1 MPFLFSYDRLG
12 AVRFPRKKRKKMNVL
27 DIMLRLLLAI
37 ALGGIIGLEREAS
50 QKPAGLRT
58 HILISVSAAMMMVLS
73 QLMLAG
79 KETAGSDMLRVAAAV
94 ITGMGFIGAGTIIQ
108 SQGMVHGLTTAS
120 TLWTVAG
127 LGLVVGA
134 GYYLVAVL
142 FAVLVIATLVL
153 FRRVEETHL
162 KKALYHYHLK
172 IKDSP
177 DILVNLRKLIF
188 HLGLK
193 LAELNL
199 KKERNV
205 SIVALSFSSS
215 EEKERQFNQSLFD
228 MGEILEIKIE

>member
-1 MPFLFSYDRLG
+1 MSL
-12 AVRFPRKKRKKMNVL
+12 L
-27 DIMLRLLLAI
+27 DIMLKLLLAI

-58 HILISVSAAMMMVLS
+58 HILISVSAAMMMILP
-73 QLMLAG
+73 QLVAAG
-79 KETAGSDMLRVAAAV
+79 KEAAGGETLRVAAAV

-108 SQGMVHGLTTAS
+108 SQGTVHGLTTAS

-127 LGLVVGA
+127 LGLVVG
-134 GYYLVAVL
+134 GGFYLVALL
-142 FAVLVIATLVL
+142 FALLVIGSLVL

-162 KKALYHYHLK
+162 KKTLYHYHLK

-177 DILVNLRKLIF
+177 NILVNLRKLIF

-205 SIVALSFSSS
+205 SVVTLSFSSS

>member
-1 MPFLFSYDRLG
+1 MSL
-12 AVRFPRKKRKKMNVL
+12 L
-27 DIMLRLLLAI
+27 DIMLKLLLAI

-58 HILISVSAAMMMVLS
+58 HILISVSAAMMMILP
-73 QLMLAG
+73 QLVAAG
-79 KETAGSDMLRVAAAV
+79 KEVAGAETLRVAAAV

-108 SQGMVHGLTTAS
+108 SQGTVHGLTTAS
-120 TLWTVAG
+120 TLWTVAS
-127 LGLVVGA
+127 LGLVVG
-134 GYYLVAVL
+134 GGFYLVALL
-142 FAVLVIATLVL
+142 FALLVIGSLVL

-162 KKALYHYHLK
+162 KKTLYRYHLK

-177 DILVNLRKLIF
+177 NILINLRKLIF

-205 SIVALSFSSS
+205 SVVTLSFSSS

>member
-1 MPFLFSYDRLG
+1 
-12 AVRFPRKKRKKMNVL
+12 MNML
-27 DIMLRLLLAI
+27 DITLRLLLAI

-142 FAVLVIATLVL
+142 FSVLVIATLVL

>member
-1 MPFLFSYDRLG
+1 VIDYGNSVLSG
-12 AVRFPRKKRKKMNVL
+12 KKRKTMSLL
-27 DIMLRLLLAI
+27 DIMLKLLLAI

-58 HILISVSAAMMMVLS
+58 HILISVSAAMMMILP
-73 QLMLAG
+73 QLVAAG
-79 KETAGSDMLRVAAAV
+79 KEAAGGETLRVAAAV

-108 SQGMVHGLTTAS
+108 SQGTVHGLTTAS

-127 LGLVVGA
+127 LGLVVG
-134 GYYLVAVL
+134 GGFYLVALL
-142 FAVLVIATLVL
+142 FALLVIGSLVL

-162 KKALYHYHLK
+162 KKTLYHYHLK

-177 DILVNLRKLIF
+177 NILVNLRKLIF

-205 SIVALSFSSS
+205 SVVTLSFSSS

>member
-1 MPFLFSYDRLG
+1 
-12 AVRFPRKKRKKMNVL
+12 MNML
-27 DIMLRLLLAI
+27 DILLKLLLAI

-58 HILISVSAAMMMVLS
+58 HILISASAAMMMILS
-73 QLMLAG
+73 QLVLAG
-79 KETAGSDMLRVAAAV
+79 KESAGGDMLRVAAAV

-134 GYYLVAVL
+134 GYYLVAIL
-142 FAVLVIATLVL
+142 FSVLVIATLVL

-205 SIVALSFSSS
+205 SIVTLSFSSS

>member
-1 MPFLFSYDRLG
+1 
-12 AVRFPRKKRKKMNVL
+12 MNML
-27 DIMLRLLLAI
+27 DILLKLLLAI

-58 HILISVSAAMMMVLS
+58 HILISVSAAMMMILS

-79 KETAGSDMLRVAAAV
+79 KEPAGGDMLRVAAAV

-134 GYYLVAVL
+134 GYYLVGIL
-142 FAVLVIATLVL
+142 FSVLVIATLVL

-205 SIVALSFSSS
+205 SIVSLSFSSS

>member
-1 MPFLFSYDRLG
+1 
-12 AVRFPRKKRKKMNVL
+12 MNML
-27 DIMLRLLLAI
+27 DITLRLLLAI

-142 FAVLVIATLVL
+142 FSVLVIATLVL

-205 SIVALSFSSS
+205 SIVTLSFSSS

>member
-1 MPFLFSYDRLG
+1 VIDYGTPVLPG
-12 AVRFPRKKRKKMNVL
+12 ITRKTMNMLDVVL
-27 DIMLRLLLAI
+27 KLLLAI
-37 ALGGIIGLEREAS
+37 ALGGIIGLERETS

-58 HILISVSAAMMMVLS
+58 HILICAGAALMMILS
-73 QLMLAG
+73 ELMLAG
-79 KETAGSDMLRVAAAV
+79 KTAAGGESLRVAAAV

-108 SQGMVHGLTTAS
+108 SQGIVHGLTTAS
-120 TLWTVAG
+120 TLWTVTG
-127 LGLVVGA
+127 LGLVIGA
-134 GYYLVAVL
+134 GYYVLAVL
-142 FAVLVIATLVL
+142 FSGLILVALVL

-162 KKALYHYHLK
+162 KKALYHYHLR

-205 SIVALSFSSS
+205 SVVTLSFSSS

>member
-1 MPFLFSYDRLG
+1 MMIFSEL
-12 AVRFPRKKRKKMNVL
+12 V
-27 DIMLRLLLAI
+27 
-37 ALGGIIGLEREAS
+37 
-50 QKPAGLRT
+50 
-58 HILISVSAAMMMVLS
+58 
-73 QLMLAG
+73 LAG
-79 KETAGSDMLRVAAAV
+79 KEPAGGDTLRVAAAV

-134 GYYLVAVL
+134 GYYLVAIV
-142 FAVLVIATLVL
+142 FSVLVIATLVL

-205 SIVALSFSSS
+205 SIVSLSFSSS

>member
-1 MPFLFSYDRLG
+1 
-12 AVRFPRKKRKKMNVL
+12 MNML
-27 DIMLRLLLAI
+27 DILLKLLLAI

-58 HILISVSAAMMMVLS
+58 HILISVSAAMMMILS

-79 KETAGSDMLRVAAAV
+79 KESSGGDTLRVAAAV

-134 GYYLVAVL
+134 GYYLVALL

-162 KKALYHYHLK
+162 KKALYHYHLR

-199 KKERNV
+199 KKEKNISV
-205 SIVALSFSSS
+205 VTLSFSSS

>member
-1 MPFLFSYDRLG
+1 MTILEIIL
-12 AVRFPRKKRKKMNVL
+12 K
-27 DIMLRLLLAI
+27 LLLAI

-58 HILISVSAAMMMVLS
+58 HILICVSATIMMVLS
-73 QLMLAG
+73 GQVLAG
-79 KETAGSDMLRVAAAV
+79 KGAATGDTLRIAAAV

-108 SQGMVHGLTTAS
+108 SQGTVHGLTTAA

-127 LGLVVGA
+127 VGLVVGA
-134 GYYLVAVL
+134 GYYLIA
-142 FAVLVIATLVL
+142 VIASALILITLIL
-153 FRRVEETHL
+153 FQKVEETHL
-162 KKALYHYHLK
+162 KRTIYHYHLR
-172 IKDSP
+172 IKDTP
-177 DILVNLRKLIF
+177 DILINLRKLIF

-205 SIVALSFSSS
+205 SIVTLAFSSS

-228 MGEILEIKIE
+228 MGEIIEIRIE

>member
-1 MPFLFSYDRLG
+1 
-12 AVRFPRKKRKKMNVL
+12 MNML
-27 DIMLRLLLAI
+27 DITLKLLLAI

-58 HILISVSAAMMMVLS
+58 HILISVSAAMMMILS
-73 QLMLAG
+73 ELLLAG
-79 KETAGSDMLRVAAAV
+79 KENAGGETLRVAAAV

-134 GYYLVAVL
+134 GYYIVAVL
-142 FAVLVIATLVL
+142 FAVLVIAALVL
-153 FRRVEETHL
+153 FRRIEEAHL
-162 KKALYHYHLK
+162 KKTFYHYSLK
-172 IKDSP
+172 IKDRP

-193 LAELNL
+193 LAELNM

-205 SIVALSFSSS
+205 SVVSLSFSSS
-215 EEKERQFNQSLFD
+215 EEKERQFNQSLLD
-228 MGEILEIKIE
+228 MGDIFEIKIE

>member
-1 MPFLFSYDRLG
+1 
-12 AVRFPRKKRKKMNVL
+12 MNLL
-27 DIMLRLLLAI
+27 DITLKLLLAI

-58 HILISVSAAMMMVLS
+58 HILTSVSAAMMMILS
-73 QLMLAG
+73 ELMLAG
-79 KETAGSDMLRVAAAV
+79 KGATSGDMLRVAAAV

-120 TLWTVAG
+120 TLWTVTG

-134 GYYLVAVL
+134 GYYLIAVI
-142 FAVLVIATLVL
+142 FAVLVVAALIV
-153 FRRVEETHL
+153 FRRVEEAHL
-162 KKALYHYHLK
+162 KKTFYRYSLK

-193 LAELNL
+193 LAELNM
-199 KKERNV
+199 KHERNV
-205 SIVALSFSSS
+205 SLVSLSFSSS
-215 EEKERQFNQSLFD
+215 EDKERQFNQSLLD
-228 MGEILEIKIE
+228 MGGVIEIKIE

>member
-1 MPFLFSYDRLG
+1 
-12 AVRFPRKKRKKMNVL
+12 MNML
-27 DIMLRLLLAI
+27 DVMLRLILAI

-58 HILISVSAAMMMVLS
+58 HILISVSAALMMILS

-79 KETAGSDMLRVAAAV
+79 KESGGSDMLRVAAAV

-127 LGLVVGA
+127 LGLVAGA

-142 FAVLVIATLVL
+142 FAVLVMATLVL

-162 KKALYHYHLK
+162 KKTLYHYHLK

-177 DILVNLRKLIF
+177 DILINLRKLIF

-205 SIVALSFSSS
+205 SVVTLSFSSS

>member
-1 MPFLFSYDRLG
+1 MS
-12 AVRFPRKKRKKMNVL
+12 ML
-27 DIMLRLLLAI
+27 DIMLKLVLAI

-58 HILISVSAAMMMVLS
+58 HILISVSAAMMMILS

-79 KETAGSDMLRVAAAV
+79 KEPGGGDTLRVAAAV
-94 ITGMGFIGAGTIIQ
+94 ITGMGFIGAGTIMQ

-120 TLWTVAG
+120 TLWTVAA
-127 LGLVVGA
+127 LGLVIGA
-134 GYYLVAVL
+134 GYYLVAII
-142 FAVLVIATLVL
+142 FSILVIAALVV

-172 IKDSP
+172 IKDTP

-205 SIVALSFSSS
+205 SIVTLSFSSS

>member
-1 MPFLFSYDRLG
+1 
-12 AVRFPRKKRKKMNVL
+12 MNIWEIIL
-27 DIMLRLLLAI
+27 KLLLAI
-37 ALGGIIGLEREAS
+37 ALGGIIGLERETS

-58 HILISVSAAMMMVLS
+58 HILICVSSAMMMILSALVLE
-73 QLMLAG
+73 G
-79 KETAGSDMLRVAAAV
+79 KSGTAGDLVRVAAAV

-120 TLWTVAG
+120 TLWTVSG

-134 GYYLVAVL
+134 GYYL
-142 FAVLVIATLVL
+142 IAIIFSGLVL
-153 FRRVEETHL
+153 GTLILLHKVEETHL
-162 KKALYHYHLK
+162 KKSLYHYHLRM
-172 IKDSP
+172 KDSP
-177 DILVNLRKLIF
+177 DILINLRKLIF

-205 SIVALSFSSS
+205 STVSLSFSSS

-228 MGEILEIKIE
+228 MGEIIEIKIE

>member
-1 MPFLFSYDRLG
+1 MTMLEI
-12 AVRFPRKKRKKMNVL
+12 VL
-27 DIMLRLLLAI
+27 KLLLAI

-58 HILISVSAAMMMVLS
+58 HILICVSATIMMILS
-73 QLMLAG
+73 GQVLAG
-79 KETAGSDMLRVAAAV
+79 KGAATGDTLRIAAAV

-108 SQGMVHGLTTAS
+108 SQGMVHGLTTAA

-127 LGLVVGA
+127 VGLVVGA
-134 GYYLVAVL
+134 GYYLIAVISAALILITLIL
-142 FAVLVIATLVL
+142 FQRI
-153 FRRVEETHL
+153 EETHL
-162 KKALYHYHLK
+162 KKTIFHYHLR
-172 IKDSP
+172 IKDTP
-177 DILVNLRKLIF
+177 DILINLRKLIF

-205 SIVALSFSSS
+205 SIVTLAFSSS

-228 MGEILEIKIE
+228 MGEIIEIRIE

>member
-1 MPFLFSYDRLG
+1 MTILEIIL
-12 AVRFPRKKRKKMNVL
+12 K
-27 DIMLRLLLAI
+27 LLLAI

-58 HILISVSAAMMMVLS
+58 HILICVSATIMMILS
-73 QLMLAG
+73 ELVLAG
-79 KETAGSDMLRVAAAV
+79 KGSATGDTLRIAAAV

-108 SQGMVHGLTTAS
+108 SQGAVHGLTTAA

-134 GYYLVAVL
+134 GYYLIAVL
-142 FAVLVIATLVL
+142 ASALILATLIL
-153 FRRVEETHL
+153 FRKVEETHL
-162 KKALYHYHLK
+162 KRSLYHYHLR
-172 IKDSP
+172 IKDTP
-177 DILVNLRKLIF
+177 DILINLRKLVF

-199 KKERNV
+199 KKERNI
-205 SIVALSFSSS
+205 SIVTLAFSSS

-228 MGEILEIKIE
+228 MGEILEIRIE

>member
-1 MPFLFSYDRLG
+1 
-12 AVRFPRKKRKKMNVL
+12 MNML

-37 ALGGIIGLEREAS
+37 AL
-50 QKPAGLRT
+50 
-58 HILISVSAAMMMVLS
+58 
-73 QLMLAG
+73 
-79 KETAGSDMLRVAAAV
+79 
-94 ITGMGFIGAGTIIQ
+94 TGMGFIGAGTIIQ

-162 KKALYHYHLK
+162 KKALYHYTLK

-188 HLGLK
+188 HL
-193 LAELNL
+193 
-199 KKERNV
+199 R
-205 SIVALSFSSS
+205 
-215 EEKERQFNQSLFD
+215 
-228 MGEILEIKIE
+228 

>member
-1 MPFLFSYDRLG
+1 
-12 AVRFPRKKRKKMNVL
+12 MNIL
-27 DIMLRLLLAI
+27 DVVLRLLLAI
-37 ALGGIIGLEREAS
+37 ALGGIIGLERETS

-58 HILISVSAAMMMVLS
+58 HILICSSAAMLMILS

-79 KETAGSDMLRVAAAV
+79 TTYSGGETLRVAAAA
-94 ITGMGFIGAGTIIQ
+94 ITGMGFIGAGAIIQ
-108 SQGMVHGLTTAS
+108 SQGSVHGLTTAA
-120 TLWTVAG
+120 TLWTVSG

-134 GYYLVAVL
+134 GHYIVAILFSALVL
-142 FAVLVIATLVL
+142 TTLVL
-153 FRRVEETHL
+153 FRRVEEVHL
-162 KKALYHYHLK
+162 KKALYHYHLR

-177 DILVNLRKLIF
+177 DILINLRKLIF

-205 SIVALSFSSS
+205 SVVTLSFSSS

>member
-1 MPFLFSYDRLG
+1 MS
-12 AVRFPRKKRKKMNVL
+12 VL
-27 DIMLRLLLAI
+27 DVALKLLLAI
-37 ALGGIIGLEREAS
+37 ALGGIIGLERETS

-58 HILISVSAAMMMVLS
+58 HILICASAAMLMILS

-79 KETAGSDMLRVAAAV
+79 TGQTGNEMLRVAAAA
-94 ITGMGFIGAGTIIQ
+94 ITGMGFIGAGAIIQ
-108 SQGMVHGLTTAS
+108 SQGSVHGLTTAA
-120 TLWTVAG
+120 TLWTVSG

-134 GYYLVAVL
+134 GYYVYAVL
-142 FAVLVIATLVL
+142 FSGLILGTLVL
-153 FRRVEETHL
+153 FRRVEEAHL
-162 KKALYHYHLK
+162 KKALYHYHLR

-205 SIVALSFSSS
+205 SVVTLSFSSS

>member
-1 MPFLFSYDRLG
+1 MSL
-12 AVRFPRKKRKKMNVL
+12 L
-27 DIMLRLLLAI
+27 DVMLKLLLAI

-58 HILISVSAAMMMVLS
+58 HILISISSAMMVILP

-79 KETAGSDMLRVAAAV
+79 KDGAGGETVRVAAAV

-108 SQGMVHGLTTAS
+108 SQGTVHGLTTAS

-134 GYYLVAVL
+134 GYYVVALL
-142 FAVLVIATLVL
+142 FSLMVVAALVL
-153 FRRVEETHL
+153 FRRIEETHL
-162 KKALYHYHLK
+162 KKNLFHYHLK

-205 SIVALSFSSS
+205 SVVTLSFSSS

-228 MGEILEIKIE
+228 MGEILEIKID

>member
-1 MPFLFSYDRLG
+1 
-12 AVRFPRKKRKKMNVL
+12 MNML

-58 HILISVSAAMMMVLS
+58 HILISVSAAMMMVFS

-79 KETAGSDMLRVAAAV
+79 RVAPGSDMLRVAAAV

-127 LGLVVGA
+127 LGLVIGA

-142 FAVLVIATLVL
+142 FSVLVIATLVL
-153 FRRVEETHL
+153 LRRVEETHL
-162 KKALYHYHLK
+162 KKTLYHYHLK

-193 LAELNL
+193 LDELNL

-205 SIVALSFSSS
+205 SVVTLSFSSS

>member
-1 MPFLFSYDRLG
+1 VIDYGNSVLSG
-12 AVRFPRKKRKKMNVL
+12 KKRKTMSLL
-27 DIMLRLLLAI
+27 DIMLKLLLAI

-58 HILISVSAAMMMVLS
+58 HILISVSAAMMMILP
-73 QLMLAG
+73 QLVAAG
-79 KETAGSDMLRVAAAV
+79 KEAAGGETLRVAAAV

-108 SQGMVHGLTTAS
+108 SQGTVHGLTTAS

-127 LGLVVGA
+127 LGLVVG
-134 GYYLVAVL
+134 GGFYLVALL
-142 FAVLVIATLVL
+142 FALLVIGSLVL
-153 FRRVEETHL
+153 FRRVVETHL
-162 KKALYHYHLK
+162 KKTLYHYHLK

-177 DILVNLRKLIF
+177 NILVNLRKLIF

-205 SIVALSFSSS
+205 SVVTLSFSSS

>member
-1 MPFLFSYDRLG
+1 MS
-12 AVRFPRKKRKKMNVL
+12 ML

-37 ALGGIIGLEREAS
+37 ALGGIIGLERETS

-58 HILISVSAAMMMVLS
+58 HILISVSAAIMMILP
-73 QLMLAG
+73 QLILAG
-79 KETAGSDMLRVAAAV
+79 KEAAGGETLRVAAAV

-108 SQGMVHGLTTAS
+108 SQGTVHGLTTAA

-134 GYYLVAVL
+134 GHYLVAVL
-142 FAVLVIATLVL
+142 FSALVIAALLL

-162 KKALYHYHLK
+162 KKNLYHYYLK

-188 HLGLK
+188 HLGLT

-205 SIVALSFSSS
+205 SVVTLSFSSS

-228 MGEILEIKIE
+228 MGEIVEIKIE

>member
-1 MPFLFSYDRLG
+1 M
-12 AVRFPRKKRKKMNVL
+12 AMNIL
-27 DIMLRLLLAI
+27 EIILKLLLAI
-37 ALGGIIGLEREAS
+37 ALGGIIGLERETS

-58 HILISVSAAMMMVLS
+58 HILICVSSAMMMVLS
-73 QLMLAG
+73 QLVLGG
-79 KETAGSDMLRVAAAV
+79 KGGTGGDLVRIAAAV
-94 ITGMGFIGAGTIIQ
+94 ITGMGFIGAGAIIQ

-127 LGLVVGA
+127 LGLVIGA
-134 GYYLVAVL
+134 GYYLIAIL
-142 FAVLVIATLVL
+142 FSGLVL
-153 FRRVEETHL
+153 GTLILLHKVEETHL
-162 KKALYHYHLK
+162 KKSLYHYHLK

-177 DILVNLRKLIF
+177 DILINLRKLIF

-205 SIVALSFSSS
+205 SIVTLSFSSS

-228 MGEILEIKIE
+228 MGEIIEIKIE

>member
-1 MPFLFSYDRLG
+1 
-12 AVRFPRKKRKKMNVL
+12 MNML
-27 DIMLRLLLAI
+27 DVALKLLLAI
-37 ALGGIIGLEREAS
+37 ALGGIIGLERETS

-58 HILISVSAAMMMVLS
+58 HILICASAAMMMILS
-73 QLMLAG
+73 ELMLVGKTAAG
-79 KETAGSDMLRVAAAV
+79 GDTLRVAAAV

-108 SQGMVHGLTTAS
+108 SQGSVHGLTTAS
-120 TLWTVAG
+120 TLWTVTG

-134 GYYLVAVL
+134 GYYLLAVL
-142 FAVLVIATLVL
+142 FSGLILAALVL

-177 DILVNLRKLIF
+177 DILINLRKLIF

-205 SIVALSFSSS
+205 SVVTLSFSSS